1 MTEELN
7 NNLKKLIK
15 GLEKQNSFKRSFLMS
30 VIQGVGGVIG
40 ATIVAGMLLFVLSK
54 FIHSVEQVPLI
65 GNLVKSINI
74 VSSINTKTS
83 PLP

>member
-74 VSSINTKTS
+74 GSSINTKTS